1 MKVPFRQLERHLAG
15 NPANA
20 YLIAGAEPLLV
31 EEALERVRAAGRRAG
46 FESREVHFAD
56 HQYDWASLANDA
68 ATLSLFA
75 SRKLVEVRLRSP
87 RPGDEGAETLASL
100 VEQGD
105 RDRLLIVA
113 VSDKVDSRA
122 AWVKTFEEH
131 GVLVEIWPVERHELP
146 EWIRE
151 RAAAEKL
158 KLTPEAAELLAE
170 RIEGNLLAASQELKR
185 LALTAGGKEVGENDV
200 LESVANNSR
209 FETWDLADAALAG
222 DGSRAFKILDG
233 LRAEGVNP
241 VPIAFALNRDV
252 AALMR
257 LDYARRSGGSEFDAF
272 RLAGV
277 WGQRRQARM
286 KQAARR
292 FQTPRL
298 RALLMR
304 AAEVDSALKGG
315 SKVDPW
321 ITLTGFV
328 MAVLQPARK
337 S

>member
-15 NPANA
+15 KPANA

-46 FESREVHFAD
+46 FDSREVHFAD

-87 RPGDEGAETLASL
+87 RPGDEGAATLSTLA
-100 VEQGD
+100 EQRD
-105 RDRLLIVA
+105 PDRLLIVA
-113 VSDKVDSRA
+113 VSDKLDARA
-122 AWVKTFEEH
+122 AWVKSFEEH
-131 GVLVEIWPVERHELP
+131 GALVEIWPVERHELP
-146 EWIRE
+146 DWIQQ
-151 RAAAEKL
+151 RAAAEKVQL
-158 KLTPEAAELLAE
+158 EPAAAELLAE
-170 RIEGNLLAASQELKR
+170 RVEGNLLAASQELKR
-185 LALTAGGKEVGENDV
+185 LALTAGGQRVGEKEV

-222 DGSRAFKILDG
+222 DGPRAFKILDG
-233 LRAEGVNP
+233 LRAEGTSP
-241 VPIAFALNRDV
+241 VPVAFALNRDV
-252 AALMR
+252 AALAR
-257 LDYARRSGGSEFDAF
+257 LDNTRRSGGTEFDAF

-292 FQTPRL
+292 FSTQRL
-298 RALLMR
+298 RALVMQ
-304 AAEVDSALKGG
+304 AAEVDHALKGG

-321 ITLTGFV
+321 VTLTGFV
-328 MAVLQPARK
+328 MAVLGPARK
-337 S
+337 A

>member
-1 MKVPFRQLERHLAG
+1 LKVPFRQLERHLAG

-113 VSDKVDSRA
+113 VSDKLDSRA

-146 EWIRE
+146 EWIQQ
-151 RAAAEKL
+151 RAAGEKL
-158 KLTPEAAELLAE
+158 KLTREAADLLAE
-170 RIEGNLLAASQELKR
+170 RVEGNLLAASQELKR
-185 LALTAGGKEVGENDV
+185 LALTAGGKEVNENDV
-200 LESVANNSR
+200 VESVANNSR

-222 DGSRAFKILDG
+222 DGPRAFKILDG

-257 LDYARRSGGSEFDAF
+257 LDSARRTGGSEFDAF

-292 FQTPRL
+292 FETRRL
-298 RALLMR
+298 RSLLVQ